1 MTLATRRRGE
11 RAAVTRARMLDV
23 AEQLM
28 ARHGIEGVSLR
39 QIGAATGQANNSAL
53 QYHFGDKSSLVT
65 EIIARRVA
73 SFEPRRQALLAQ
85 ADAEGRLADPRA
97 LLAIIFLPIIEAVDA
112 EGRHVYAAFLLQF
125 LTRGQYEA
133 DLSHPGGG
141 ADSAV
146 LAAIHHLSMLR
157 GDLSMA
163 RFGARL
169 ACLNGMLL
177 NALVE
182 RDNARLHGRATGD
195 DGEAVADVLNMMAV
209 ALRAPPPTA

>member
-1 MTLATRRRGE
+1 
-11 RAAVTRARMLDV
+11 
-23 AEQLM
+23 M

-53 QYHFGDKSSLVT
+53 QYHFGDKASLVT
-65 EIIARRVA
+65 EIIAHRVA
-73 SFEPRRQALLAQ
+73 SFEPRRKALLAQ
-85 ADAEGRLADPRA
+85 ADADGRLADPRS
-97 LLAIIFLPIIEAVDA
+97 LLEIVFLPIIEAVDE

-133 DLSHPGGG
+133 GLSHPGWG

-146 LAAIHHLSMLR
+146 LAAIHHLALLR

-163 RFGARL
+163 RFSARL

-182 RDNARLHGRATGD
+182 RDNARLHGRAIGAD
-195 DGEAVADVLNMMAV
+195 EEAIEDVLNMMTV
-209 ALRAPPPTA
+209 ALRAPQPA